1 MRNTTQF
8 VAACCRWP
16 QNKDSA
22 DAVAK
27 AAAAIEDWDEAR
39 QVVKRHRVTSLVH
52 LAVKDL
58 PDIPESFRA
67 WAKQNAQA
75 TARHAM
81 HLTQECIKIDR
92 LFKDAGLRPL
102 HFKGPVLA
110 QIAYGSVALK
120 FSHDLDIY
128 IAKSDIAAAI
138 KLLETAGYRVPGLRG
153 KVSAA
158 LLETLMHQFKHIG
171 FASPSGTTIELH
183 WRFTNSKYILIGFD
197 DDFQRQTIQVADVA
211 ALDTFDTVN
220 MIEYLALH
228 GALHHWSRLK
238 WLADL
243 AAFLEQLPYDY
254 RDAAIRKVASGSV
267 KDALTQALKLCD
279 TLFDTQ
285 YAPDMSSRAE
295 ALFLFALNRIDQPSA
310 PPRSVREGLVFV
322 RDMIATRHLYSSR
335 WAVVSGLKMHLTS
348 MADVLAFPL
357 PRYLNGLYPIIRLP
371 SLLIRRLR
379 G

>member
-120 FSHDLDIY
+120 FSRDLDIY
-128 IAKSDIAAAI
+128 IAKSDIPAAI
-138 KLLETAGYRVPGLRG
+138 KLLESAGYRVPGLRG
-153 KVSAA
+153 KVSAGKAAA
-158 LLETLMHQFKHIG
+158 LVHNFKDLSFVGPTGTL
-171 FASPSGTTIELH
+171 IELH
-183 WRFTNSKYILIGFD
+183 WKFGYNRHLLTGLEQNLR
-197 DDFQRQTIQVADVA
+197 RQSIEVADTST
-211 ALDTFDTVN
+211 LETFEAGQ
-220 MIEYLALH
+220 MLEYLTLH
-228 GALHHWSRLK
+228 GALHHWKRLK

-243 AAFLEQLPYDY
+243 AAFLEHLPSIQREAVISEVSLGPT
-254 RDAAIRKVASGSV
+254 RDALV
-267 KDALTQALKLCD
+267 QALELCD

-285 YAPDMSSRAE
+285 YTPHMAPRAE
-295 ALFLFALNRIDQPSA
+295 ALFRFALNRIDQPYA
-310 PPRSVREGLVFV
+310 PPKSVVGDLGFV

-335 WAVVSGLKMHLTS
+335 WAVVSGLKSHLTS